1 MEHHSFLPQTHNL
14 SVYAGDPASFS
25 MAITSGTTMVPLT
38 GTVRAQIRGHRQDA
52 TVVKEFTV
60 DMAAAATGV
69 LKLTLSSADTADLVS
84 GVAHWSG
91 VWDCQWFP
99 VGSDPITLVQGKL
112 NCTQDVTRL
121 EAV

>member
-25 MAITSGTTMVPLT
+25 MAITSGTT
-38 GTVRAQIRGHRQDA
+38 I
-52 TVVKEFTV
+52 TV